1 MATTHDSGDGP
12 PPETPPD
19 QPADEAPGKPGS
31 GLTRRQLLPVAGGG
45 LAALAVAGFVGYELH
60 PDAKAPAPAP
70 QPKPKPTTKP
80 ATTPATTLEKPFV
93 SRPDLSPPTVRIT
106 QLASGTAEEATP
118 RFIALAPDNVIENS
132 TPWQQGLMLV
142 DRLGRLVW
150 FKPAATGQKPFDLK
164 VQTYQGK
171 PVLTW
176 WEGVLV
182 ADFGSGKAQI
192 ADSTFNTI
200 KTVSGANGLPMDLH
214 EFTISSSGAGLATAY
229 HETTTDLTAVKGAK
243 QGRIANCYAQ
253 VLDLATGKA
262 TFDWNALA
270 HVALEESY
278 KPVPASGKNLWDFFH
293 MNSLQMLSDGSILI
307 SARNTWTVY
316 KVNGSTGEII
326 WRMGGKKSDF
336 QVEAAAQFAWQHHA
350 IMWSDTEMTVFDNST
365 TKQAPS
371 RGLLLSVDE
380 SAMTVSLTQEFEAP
394 TGFYAGT
401 LGSVQL
407 MPNGNVFVGWGTQPY
422 FTEFASDGTQLMF
435 GQLPLGVRSY
445 RAFLVDV
452 VGAPADKP
460 AIIAKAYAAGGY
472 QIYVSW
478 NGATQIDSWRIDAGT
493 TAHTLKPVGTSPW
506 TGFETAI
513 VVDAVGPSFQAVALD
528 ANGNELGR
536 SEVV

>member
-1 MATTHDSGDGP
+1 MAATRDSGGGSSPDAP
-12 PPETPPD
+12 PPED
-19 QPADEAPGKPGS
+19 GGEASPGKDGS
-31 GLTRRQLLPVAGGG
+31 GLTRRQLLPLAGGG
-45 LAALAVAGFVGYELH
+45 VAALAVAGFVGYELH
-60 PDAKAPAPAP
+60 PDTNQAAPA
-70 QPKPKPTTKP
+70 PKPKPATKP
-80 ATTPATTLEKPFV
+80 ATTTPATTLEKPFV

-106 QLASGTAEEATP
+106 QLASGTAEETTP
-118 RFIALAPDNVIENS
+118 RFIALATDYVIENS

-150 FKPAATGQKPFDLK
+150 FKPATQGQKPFDLK

-182 ADFGSGKAQI
+182 ADFGSGKAQV
-192 ADSTFNTI
+192 ADTTFNTI

-214 EFTISSSGAGLATAY
+214 EFTITSSGAGLATAY

-243 QGRIANCYAQ
+243 QGRIINCYAQ

-262 TFDWNALA
+262 TFDWNALE
-270 HVALEESY
+270 HVAVQESY
-278 KPVPASGKNLWDFFH
+278 KPVPASGKNLYDYVH
-293 MNSLQMLSDGSILI
+293 VNSLQMLPDGSILI

-316 KVNGSTGEII
+316 KVNGTTGEII

-336 QVEAAAQFAWQHHA
+336 QIEAAARFAWQHHA
-350 IMWSDTEMTVFDNST
+350 TMLSSTEMTVFDNST

-380 SAMTVSLTQEFEAP
+380 SAMTVSLTQEFKAP
-394 TGFYAGT
+394 TGFYSGT

-422 FTEFASDGTQLMF
+422 FTEFASNGTQLMF

-445 RAFLVDV
+445 RAFLVDL

-460 AIIAKAYAAGGY
+460 AIVAKAYAAGGY
-472 QIYVSW
+472 QIYASW
-478 NGATQIDSWRIDAGT
+478 NGATEIDSWRIDAGL
-493 TAHTLKPVGTSPW
+493 TAKSLKPVGTSPW

-513 VVDAVGPSFQAVALD
+513 VIDAVGPSFQAVALD
-528 ANGNELGR
+528 SNGNELGK